1 MLKIAIDLG
10 TSVTKIYKIGSGIVL
25 SEPTCVAVNKETGEI
40 KAIGEEAKMLFGR
53 TAESTS
59 IIFPV
64 YEGEIV
70 DRDMTVA
77 MLDEFL
83 KKIGLKSG
91 RRRAEVLFAVPCGI
105 SDKAKSAVYNVCDEL
120 EVSKIHFVEAPY
132 LSALGQDLPI
142 SDSNP
147 VFVMDIGGGTTNIGV
162 ISLDGMIA
170 GMSVNIGGNNMDAHI
185 IDYVADSFGLKIG
198 PLTAEKLKNTVGSL
212 IEGDNQSM
220 VVNGRDIESGRPRS
234 LAVNSD
240 AILYPIRVYIDKLV
254 EYAGMIL
261 AKLPAEV
268 SAGICRS
275 GVHVSGGIAF
285 VAGVA
290 SYIGERLSME
300 AHVSEEAQMAV
311 ILGAGRTVGNSG
323 VLKKISLISA

>member
-10 TSVTKIYKIGSGIVL
+10 TSVTKIYQIGSGIVL
-25 SEPTCVAVNKETGEI
+25 SEPSCVAVNRETGEV
-40 KAIGEEAKMLFGR
+40 KAFGEEAKLLFGK
-53 TAESTS
+53 TAEGTS
-59 IIFPV
+59 IVFPV
-64 YEGEIV
+64 FEGEIV
-70 DRDMTVA
+70 DHAMAVA

-83 KKIGLKSG
+83 KKIGIKAG
-91 RRRAEVLFAVPCGI
+91 RRRVEALFAVPCGI
-105 SDKAKSAVYNVCDEL
+105 SDKAKSAIYNVCDDL
-120 EVSKIHFVEAPY
+120 DISKIHFVEAPY

-162 ISLDGMIA
+162 ISLDGMIS
-170 GMSVNIGGNNMDAHI
+170 GISVNIGGNNMDAHI
-185 IDYVADSFGLKIG
+185 IDYVSDGFGLKIG
-198 PLTAEKLKNTVGSL
+198 PLTAEKLKNTTGSL

-234 LAVNSD
+234 VVVNSD
-240 AILYPIRVYIDKLV
+240 VILYPIRVYIDKLL

-261 AKLPAEV
+261 GKLPAEV

-275 GVHVSGGIAF
+275 GVHISGGIAF

-290 SYIGERLSME
+290 DYIGKRLSME

-311 ILGAGRTVGNSG
+311 ILGAGRTIGNTDI
-323 VLKKISLISA
+323 LRKIALEA